1 MSSAVLLFNGLA
13 KERQPLSLC
22 ELCVKTLQKWVECI
36 ADLGFLAP
44 SYVRDVLSG
53 ASTRTLAQVEDGT
66 R

>member
-1 MSSAVLLFNGLA
+1 
-13 KERQPLSLC
+13 LSLC